1 MIECNCVTKE
11 FKAKSIRGIHTVRA
25 IEKLSLAIEEGRTVG
40 LVGPNG
46 AGKSTLLGL
55 IAGLLFPSK
64 GTVSVNGFRARSLSA
79 RRIIGYMPE
88 SPVFLGLY
96 TARQVLLYH
105 GALFRLSRKSATLRA
120 SELLDRL
127 GLIAAANRR
136 CYGFSLGM
144 RQRLALGVALMG
156 DPRILLLDEP
166 SNGLDPVGIAELRE
180 LLLDLSRSGKTMII
194 SSHRLDELEK
204 VTSDFVFLKQGQ
216 TVLFDTTGSNS
227 RYGLLRVGLLS
238 PYKGRVEDILACCR
252 TIKTSDH
259 EILVE
264 VSEIHDVPQVVSSLV
279 ENGAQVVSVNV
290 EKQTTEQAFLSLC
303 RKGK

>member
-1 MIECNCVTKE
+1 MNNSTIEISQVSRR
-11 FKAKSIRGIHTVRA
+11 F
-25 IEKLSLAIEEGRTVG
+25 GRTVALDDVSLNVPQGIVMG
-40 LVGPNG
+40 LIGENG

-55 IAGLLFPSK
+55 IAGLIFPSK

-105 GALFRLSRKSATLRA
+105 GALFRLSRKSAALRA

-127 GLIAAANRR
+127 ALSASANRR
-136 CYGFSLGM
+136 CYGFSMGM

-166 SNGLDPVGIAELRE
+166 GNGLDPVGIADLRE
-180 LLLDLSRSGKTMII
+180 LLLDLSRSGKTMMI

-204 VTSDFVFLKQGQ
+204 VTSDFVFLKQGR
-216 TVLFDTTGSNS
+216 TVPFDATGSHS
-227 RYGLLRVGLLS
+227 RHRLLRVGLLS
-238 PYKGRVEDILACCR
+238 PYKGRVEDVLACCR
-252 TIKTSDH
+252 TIETSDH

-264 VSEIHDVPQVVSSLV
+264 VSEIRDVPQVVTSLV

-303 RKGK
+303 QKGR